1 MNYKLIL
8 KSIGNVLRIEALF
21 MLIPLVVSFIYG
33 DGDYPAFLWSILISA
48 VVGTVLARLNPKS
61 KNFRT
66 RDAFVVAGFSWLFI
80 SLFGALPFV
89 FSGCFD
95 SLADCAF
102 EAISGF
108 TTTGSSILT
117 NVEDLPRGILFW
129 RSFSHWIGGMGVLM
143 FMMAVMP
150 SVNASS
156 VNLLRAESTGPAP
169 DKIVPKIKETARIMY
184 LIYLAMTVILVI
196 LLKLVGLP
204 LYDSLLNAFS
214 TAGTGGFSTLNA
226 SIGGYNNVAAEI
238 IIAVFMFLFG
248 INFSLY
254 FILIGRKFLRFFKD
268 LELRVFVGIVVS
280 AILIIAIDIS
290 GLYGGIFEALRYSS
304 FQVSSIISTTGFATA
319 DFNLWPTLS
328 QCILVLLMLTG
339 CCAGSTGGGIKLVR
353 FILLVKAAKVEL
365 GKIFHPGSVKSVS
378 INGKRVTQDIVLK
391 TSLFFFI
398 YFAIFFVSVML
409 ISVDGNDIATCATAV
424 IASLSNIG
432 PGLGA
437 VGPTGNYASFS
448 AFSKV
453 VLSFC
458 MIAGRLEFFPV
469 LVLFMPSAWKRGF
482 IK

>member
-1 MNYKLIL
+1 
-8 KSIGNVLRIEALF
+8 
-21 MLIPLVVSFIYG
+21 
-33 DGDYPAFLWSILISA
+33 
-48 VVGTVLARLNPKS
+48 
-61 KNFRT
+61 
-66 RDAFVVAGFSWLFI
+66 
-80 SLFGALPFV
+80 
-89 FSGCFD
+89 
-95 SLADCAF
+95 
-102 EAISGF
+102 
-108 TTTGSSILT
+108 
-117 NVEDLPRGILFW
+117 
-129 RSFSHWIGGMGVLM
+129 
-143 FMMAVMP
+143 
-150 SVNASS
+150 
-156 VNLLRAESTGPAP
+156 
-169 DKIVPKIKETARIMY
+169 
-184 LIYLAMTVILVI
+184 
-196 LLKLVGLP
+196 
-204 LYDSLLNAFS
+204 
-214 TAGTGGFSTLNA
+214 
-226 SIGGYNNVAAEI
+226 
-238 IIAVFMFLFG
+238 
-248 INFSLY
+248 
-254 FILIGRKFLRFFKD
+254 
-268 LELRVFVGIVVS
+268 
-280 AILIIAIDIS
+280 
-290 GLYGGIFEALRYSS
+290 
-304 FQVSSIISTTGFATA
+304 
-319 DFNLWPTLS
+319 
-328 QCILVLLMLTG
+328 MLTG